1 MGTLQP
7 AAKMNFLCSLT
18 FTSLLHLAIGI
29 NFPGLRNPTNR
40 PLRSTFP
47 VEPCTDVLVSGASR
61 GNPVILAAGE
71 GRQFLSPGYDG
82 TSAYSPETKCLWTF
96 VPAPGTSLRFTCS
109 KFSVTPMDPVGEKC
123 RGDFLRFYDLSP
135 GNALDDSGERY
146 CHSSGPDFSYNSK
159 IQVLFRSN
167 PDPVVSTGFDC
178 QVEASPLTIPPPRVS
193 SFAQEACT
201 DVLTSGATST
211 TPVVLAAGEGRQ
223 FTSPGFDGVSN
234 YAAETK
240 CLWTFAPA
248 AGATLSFSCSAFSI
262 TSTAPVGER
271 CAGDFLRFYDLAV
284 GNSLDDTGERYC
296 HSTSPNFFYNSEIQV
311 LFRSNPDTT
320 VSTGFDCEVVA
331 STATTTTTTTL
342 GPQASDCTTI
352 DGPGV
357 GKACMPFSYGSHR
370 TAYDGCINRA
380 PPGQYVAVVP
390 SFDTA
395 PSDVDPNEEG
405 GGEFDFVEPGN
416 NGFSPEFGFAEEEFD
431 DKLDAISFGPAPRRP
446 PAPQLAPRHGEVD
459 VDEMVFRSL
468 FWCATEVD
476 PSGYVME
483 WGKCNAGCKA
493 DPAGSYIPFSP
504 RRASA
509 SQLGSRVNGMR
520 FTHSRRGD
528 TVGQLA
534 AFIRAINKKKRGPN

>member
-1 MGTLQP
+1 MG
-7 AAKMNFLCSLT
+7 
-18 FTSLLHLAIGI
+18 
-29 NFPGLRNPTNR
+29 
-40 PLRSTFP
+40 
-47 VEPCTDVLVSGASR
+47 
-61 GNPVILAAGE
+61 
-71 GRQFLSPGYDG
+71 
-82 TSAYSPETKCLWTF
+82 
-96 VPAPGTSLRFTCS
+96 
-109 KFSVTPMDPVGEKC
+109 
-123 RGDFLRFYDLSP
+123 
-135 GNALDDSGERY
+135 
-146 CHSSGPDFSYNSK
+146 
-159 IQVLFRSN
+159 FRSN
-167 PDPVVSTGFDC
+167 PDPVVSSGFDC

-201 DVLTSGATST
+201 DVLTDVHYGATST

-395 PSDVDPNEEG
+395 PSDVDPNEEE
-405 GGEFDFVEPGN
+405 GGEFDFV
-416 NGFSPEFGFAEEEFD
+416 EFGFAEEEFD

-446 PAPQLAPRHGEVD
+446 SAPQLAPRHGKVD

-534 AFIRAINKKKRGPN
+534 AFIRAINKKNRGPN